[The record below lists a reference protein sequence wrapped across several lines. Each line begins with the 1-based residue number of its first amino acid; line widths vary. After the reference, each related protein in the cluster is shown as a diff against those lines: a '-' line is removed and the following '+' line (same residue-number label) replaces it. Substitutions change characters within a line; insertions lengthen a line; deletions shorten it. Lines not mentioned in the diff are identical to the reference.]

1 MDSSVTSFGTV
12 SAPFAA
18 LHRVVASVC
27 CMIGTQ
33 LTVAQVPSATIME
46 VLAGKER
53 ATPTR
58 LRLSP
63 PLVRYVYTPGAG
75 NLVRSE
81 EIILS
86 VCSRRYMRNASRN
99 PTGDDT
105 VRKTNAHAVPL
116 AALTITT
123 QTLPRAGLANRA
135 MVGPGQGALSGV
147 SRRQGTGGQGPGVGA
162 RGGSGRVGHP

>member
-1 MDSSVTSFGTV
+1 MG
-12 SAPFAA
+12 A
-18 LHRVVASVC
+18 LHNVVASVC
-27 CMIGTQ
+27 CVIGTQ
-33 LTVAQVPSATIME
+33 LTVAQRESATIMD

-75 NLVRSE
+75 NLLRSE

-86 VCSRRYMRNASRN
+86 VCSRRYMRNASRR

-116 AALTITT
+116 AALTMTSASAITDKNRCCWTHCQTITT
-123 QTLPRAGLANRA
+123 RRLPRAGLANRA
-135 MVGPGQGALSGV
+135 LVGPGQGVVSGV
-147 SRRQGTGGQGPGVGA
+147 GPAHRGA
-162 RGGSGRVGHP
+162 RRS